1 MTIWHQQKR
10 WVFFFNLGPLQ
21 DPCEHL
27 LNLLNLRT
35 CLHILHFFEHHAYF
49 VCSEWS
55 GWIIWIGWDRWV
67 HNVHTAKPF
76 VLIFCLNLKSIQF
89 HLRTVRMQEEEDS
102 SSSPKQL
109 DRAAR
114 ARNLSNP
121 GCDARN
127 PGGGTKLAQARF
139 QSSSGKHFQGIFQS
153 WVKDNLYGHEFG
165 NLLGSL

>member
-1 MTIWHQQKR
+1 MYQANNNIQFLMLMKTSYKLKEATPFESAHTSTHFALFWASRIFR
-10 WVFFFNLGPLQ
+10 LFRMEWV
-21 DPCEHL
+21 DHL
-27 LNLLNLRT
+27 
-35 CLHILHFFEHHAYF
+35 
-49 VCSEWS
+49 
-55 GWIIWIGWDRWV
+55 DRV
-67 HNVHTAKPF
+67 GQVGAQTAKPF

-102 SSSPKQL
+102 SSSPKQP

-153 WVKDNLYGHEFG
+153 WVNDNLYGHEFG

>member
-1 MTIWHQQKR
+1 M
-10 WVFFFNLGPLQ
+10 
-21 DPCEHL
+21 
-27 LNLLNLRT
+27 NLRT
-35 CLHILHFFEHHAYF
+35 CPHILHIFEHHTYF

-102 SSSPKQL
+102 SSSRKHP

-114 ARNLSNP
+114 AWNLSNP

-139 QSSSGKHFQGIFQS
+139 QSSSGKHFQDFS
-153 WVKDNLYGHEFG
+153 E
-165 NLLGSL
+165 LGKRQFIWA

>member
-1 MTIWHQQKR
+1 MGLDRAPIEFQTFYFSH
-10 WVFFFNLGPLQ
+10 VLV
-21 DPCEHL
+21 DPP
-27 LNLLNLRT
+27 N
-35 CLHILHFFEHHAYF
+35 HAYF

-89 HLRTVRMQEEEDS
+89 HLRTVRMQEEEGS
-102 SSSPKQL
+102 SSSPKQP

-153 WVKDNLYGHEFG
+153 WVKDSLYGHELAVCLVLCSAG
-165 NLLGSL
+165 QPGSGRD